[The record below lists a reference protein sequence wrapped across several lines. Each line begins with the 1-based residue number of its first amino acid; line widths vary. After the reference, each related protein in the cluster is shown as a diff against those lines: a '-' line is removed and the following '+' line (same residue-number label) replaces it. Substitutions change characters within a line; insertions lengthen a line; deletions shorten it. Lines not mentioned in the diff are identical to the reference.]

1 MANGPRSQTVD
12 QQNARSA
19 ILHEAQE
26 SSMKV
31 RALRNVKLEGLII
44 AIMVMFL
51 PCGAWAAAPV
61 AVDSLKAIYV
71 GQPVSPVDH
80 QAVSLLQEGLRRLYG
95 LTLPIISDPSKV
107 AQARDGIVLGAS
119 AALASGAVRPEELN
133 ATWPEGHVYKAGNG
147 RIVIAG
153 KMGWDTYFGVVTFL
167 ETRGVRF
174 WVASLGEAKWPVA
187 ASRQIFA
194 ASKIVK
200 PAFVFRGVWNQCEHG
215 DPHHGANPELFD
227 PKLTGSDL
235 WIDHTAGYLVPK
247 LLYYD
252 QHPEYYAQ
260 LGSGQR
266 IAKTAFTD
274 HGTPLCLSNPD
285 VTKIS
290 IERALQW
297 VGREPDQRFFNI
309 TYGDTG
315 IWCQCPSCRAWDP
328 VAGQYASRLLKWVN
342 PIAQAIRAKFPYA
355 MVRTLAYQGTD
366 DPPKDIIPESNVWV
380 IVAVELGG
388 VPFWDHALKTN
399 NPLVAKNLAKLD
411 GWCGIAPKRVAVCEY
426 QGGIYNPA
434 PLETLQSRLRFYAS
448 KGLAGIAYTYGQPLN
463 FAPVFNYVFGKL
475 MWDPSTD
482 ACAAANEIVEAHYGA
497 AAPAI
502 NAYLNLSARRYQETL
517 QTATKLHN
525 LYPVDFYSEPFV
537 GRVLKLFGQARK
549 AISADAGL
557 SKELRN
563 EEKLFLTDVL
573 HHPSD
578 TLSDGCII
586 SYCERLRAIYCEE
599 NHSAAF
605 SREIAN
611 MVRDLEAQ
619 DAAGRFRPLIGNWL
633 ASLPEMQPKARDGSL
648 IFTPDQL
655 LWGDAGPTTIPD
667 APGQWWAGKIKAP
680 RRYAL
685 VAWPNASNSRG
696 VPNTAFIEA
705 RFKLGSHIGDGSGVL
720 LIEAQDAMLTGD
732 AEDKRSALRAKMVV
746 SVNGVEIFAGDSGFP
761 RGDWATRKLTIPPG
775 VLRQGANEVRI
786 ANRSG
791 YNFWPNTNWLCISGL
806 TVLVGKK
813 DALLF
818 SYSRCHPFNPCYW
831 MWFTNDRVSQ
841 P

>member
-1 MANGPRSQTVD
+1 
-12 QQNARSA
+12 
-19 ILHEAQE
+19 
-26 SSMKV
+26 MKV
-31 RALRNVKLEGLII
+31 RAPRNVKLEGLVI
-44 AIMVMFL
+44 AIMVIFL

-71 GQPVSPVDH
+71 GQPVSPVDQ

-95 LTLPIISDPSKV
+95 LILPVISDSSKV

-167 ETRGVRF
+167 ESRGVRF
-174 WVASLGEAKWPVA
+174 LGANLTEARWPSHGNRQVSVASTV
-187 ASRQIFA
+187 
-194 ASKIVK
+194 VK
-200 PAFVFRGVWNQCEHG
+200 PAFVFRAGWNQLLRLNTCEHG
-215 DPHHGANPELFD
+215 DPHHGTNPELFD

-260 LGSGQR
+260 LSSGQR

-274 HGTPLCLSNPD
+274 HRTPLCLSNPD

-290 IERALQW
+290 IQRALQW
-297 VGREPDQRFFNI
+297 LGREPDQRFFNI
-309 TYGDTG
+309 TYGDTE
-315 IWCQCPSCRAWDP
+315 IWCQCPNCRALDP

-342 PIAQAIRAKFPYA
+342 PIAQAIRGKFPYA
-355 MVRTLAYQGTD
+355 MVRTFAYSGTAE
-366 DPPKDIIPESNVWV
+366 PPKDIIPESNVWV
-380 IVAVELGG
+380 IVAVDLGG

-399 NPLVAKNLAKLD
+399 DPLVAKNLAKLD
-411 GWCGIAPKRVAVCEY
+411 GWCAIAPKRVAVCEY

-448 KGLAGIAYTYGQPLN
+448 KGLAGIAYTYGRPLN
-463 FAPVFNYVFGKL
+463 FAPVFNYVYGKL
-475 MWDPSTD
+475 MWDPSTE
-482 ACAAANEIVEAHYGA
+482 ARMAANEIVEAHYGK

-502 NAYLNLSARRYQETL
+502 NAYLDLCEQRYRETL
-517 QTATKLHN
+517 QTVTTLRN
-525 LYPVDFYSEPFV
+525 GYPPDFYAAAFV
-537 GRVLKLFGQARK
+537 ENVLKLFRQARE
-549 AISADAGL
+549 AVAADSGL
-557 SKELRN
+557 SKEFRN
-563 EEKLFLTDVL
+563 EEKLFLADVL

-578 TLSDGCII
+578 TLSDSCII
-586 SYCERLRAIYCEE
+586 SYCEQLRAIYREE
-599 NHSAAF
+599 KQSGAF

-611 MVRDLEAQ
+611 TVRDLEAQ
-619 DAAGRFRPLIGNWL
+619 DAAGRFRHLIGNWL

-705 RFKLGSHIGDGSGVL
+705 RFKLGSQIGDGSGVL
-720 LIEAQDAMLTGD
+720 LIEAQDAMLAGD
-732 AEDKRSALRAKMVV
+732 AEDRRSALRAKMVV

-761 RGDWATRKLTIPPG
+761 RGYWATQKFPIPSG
-775 VLRQGANEVRI
+775 VLREGSNVVRI

-791 YNFWPNTNWLCISGL
+791 DNFWATTNWLCLSGL
-806 TVLVGKK
+806 TVLVGSK
-813 DALLF
+813 DALPF
-818 SYSRCHPFNPCYW
+818 SCSQCHP
-831 MWFTNDRVSQ
+831 
-841 P
+841 